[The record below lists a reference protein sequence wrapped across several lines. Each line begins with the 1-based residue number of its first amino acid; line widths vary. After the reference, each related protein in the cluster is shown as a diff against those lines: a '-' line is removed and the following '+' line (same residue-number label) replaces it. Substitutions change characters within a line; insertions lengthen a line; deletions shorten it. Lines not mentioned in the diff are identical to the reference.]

1 MSALV
6 VSNQSQLGPYVNPTT
21 MFARYSNDM
30 KTSFT
35 ATAVNVIGGSW
46 SNYGTNAYAFYS
58 LGAGWPGGG
67 GGAGWSAAAR
77 FTITSNLPSQ
87 YALSLMT
94 NTAVGS
100 FTIQLCNTSN
110 TFAYS
115 IIAGALTASGA
126 GVASTITITNF
137 SGATVFTGSALTTSP
152 YTCLGV
158 TYSGTTVAVSI
169 CSTTLWTSNIPT
181 IGKNVAV
188 LDYNGNDNY
197 AGSWFT
203 NFLVSW
209 QSPVNLSGIVLFS
222 GDLVPSSPYL
232 YNAGDSN
239 HPLKNVYT
247 GTLNAWNLPAT
258 NTPYLVS
265 YTVGTG
271 DFGYT
276 QAGSNTQF
284 IYNTGAGLGGSSSLT
299 TVCGF
304 TVVGSFTPP
313 TFGTVVAYSNSFT
326 VGLNTPTTN
335 TIGGSFTVPSG
346 FGINAS
352 YGIVLG
358 DGSYTNGTFTF
369 SSSITTPNV
378 VQVSLHPDGGDQYK
392 AVGLRVFDTTG
403 AYAYS
408 CIYSIVGGGACYLNI
423 TNMSGSTVYSS
434 IKGGGF
440 FYTLAITRTS
450 QYITIVEDGVTLYTA
465 AAFNLGPLCDIYF
478 INQGH
483 YGGNMYITN
492 FSVTSLTQFPVT
504 NTLAIGGDVTPL
516 VNNVYNLGAQGY
528 ALNTIYAGTG
538 SFGSRVSI
546 SGIATF
552 GSNVTVAGT
561 QSNTGIVTFGSNL
574 AVTGTF
580 NVTGATTMTYSGSS
594 PGLTISGTDTVGGA
608 GYMNFLRVTNTS
620 AGVTN
625 PTKTF
630 RLDSAGTFQ
639 LINNAYNAPLLTI
652 TDGGALT
659 IGNTFLVNANSF
671 YMSSNSSVNTGFGG
685 LTAAGDGGFNLWWGS
700 SGNGGANDRLWRFA
714 WQNDRNVVIYTGA
727 TANWSTGTS
736 TSDGRLKTN
745 VIKTSLSCAD
755 IVMTTDVIDFEW
767 KADSDLADGGK
778 THTGFIAQHLEDRV
792 PDAVKTIGG
801 TKLLHKEE
809 LVPILWK
816 ALQETINR
824 VAVLEAQISNLMSS
838 KYTHAFDA

>member
-1 MSALV
+1 
-6 VSNQSQLGPYVNPTT
+6 
-21 MFARYSNDM
+21 
-30 KTSFT
+30 
-35 ATAVNVIGGSW
+35 
-46 SNYGTNAYAFYS
+46 
-58 LGAGWPGGG
+58 
-67 GGAGWSAAAR
+67 
-77 FTITSNLPSQ
+77 
-87 YALSLMT
+87 MT
-94 NTAVGS
+94 NTAAGS

-115 IIAGALTASGA
+115 ITAGGLTASGA
-126 GVASTITITNF
+126 GVASTITITDFSGTTVF
-137 SGATVFTGSALTTSP
+137 SGAGLTTYP

-158 TYSGTTVAVSI
+158 TYIGTTVAVSI

-181 IGKNVAV
+181 IGKTVAV
-188 LDYNGNDNY
+188 IDYNGNDNY
-197 AGSWFT
+197 AGSAFT

-209 QSPVNLSGIVLFS
+209 QSPVNLNGVALFS
-222 GDLVPSSPYL
+222 GDIVPSTPYL
-232 YNAGDSN
+232 YNVGDSN
-239 HPLKNVYT
+239 HPLNNVYT

-265 YTVGTG
+265 YTAGTG
-271 DFGYT
+271 GFGYT

-304 TVVGSFTPP
+304 TVVGSLTPP

-326 VGLNTPTTN
+326 VSLNTPTTN
-335 TIGGSFTVPSG
+335 TIGGSFSDPG
-346 FGINAS
+346 GYYIDA
-352 YGIVLG
+352 
-358 DGSYTNGTFTF
+358 TNGLAIPDGAYRSYDFTFT
-369 SSSITTPNV
+369 SSATLPNV
-378 VQVSLHPDGGDQYK
+378 VQASFSANGGDQYK
-392 AVGLRVFDTTG
+392 SVGLRLFDTTG
-403 AYAYS
+403 SYVYS
-408 CIYSIVGGGACYLNI
+408 CLYSVGGFGSAYITI
-423 TNMSGSTVYSS
+423 TNMSGTTVYQS
-434 IKGGGF
+434 IKSGYGPF
-440 FYTLAITRTS
+440 TLAVTRTS

-465 AAFNLGPLCDIYF
+465 PAFNLGPTCDFYSYD
-478 INQGH
+478 QGH
-483 YGGNMYITN
+483 YGGPMYIKN
-492 FSVTSLTQFPVT
+492 FSVTALTQFPVT

-538 SFGSRVSI
+538 LFGSRVSI

-552 GSNVTVAGT
+552 GSNVTMNGITTASSLVVTYTSSYGGTATFSSNITVAGT

-574 AVTGTF
+574 TVTGTF
-580 NVTGATTMTYSGSS
+580 SVSGVTTKTYSGSS

-620 AGVTN
+620 AGATT

-630 RLDSAGTFQ
+630 RLDSAGTLQ
-639 LINNAYNAPLLTI
+639 IINNAYNSPLLTI

-659 IGNTFLVNANSF
+659 IGNTFLVNGNSF

-736 TSDGRLKTN
+736 TSDGRLKTCI
-745 VIKTSLSCAD
+745 VKTSLSCTD
-755 IVMTTDVIDFEW
+755 IVMTTDVVDFEW
-767 KADSDLADGGK
+767 KAESDLADGGK
-778 THTGFIAQHLEDRV
+778 IHTGFIAQDLEGRI
-792 PDAVKTIGG
+792 PDAVKDVGG

-816 ALQETINR
+816 ALQDTINR
-824 VAVLEAQISNLMSS
+824 VAVLEQTISSLISS
-838 KYTHAFDA
+838 K